1 MKRCAGGIE
10 YELTRKAVKNL
21 NLRLRPDGS
30 VTVSI
35 PKRVTLAEADRFV
48 EQNAD
53 RIRQARQRL
62 DCRPEYLQIPAEYQ
76 DGDRFWLFGVPY
88 RLRLGATGEITL
100 RGGELFLP
108 FPAPLSSRDPRLTR
122 WLNRQ
127 LEPVLREMIAGLV
140 PRLAAFCPHRP
151 GELRLRLMTSRWGA
165 AIPAPGNCISAPG
178 WRICRLKPLGVW
190 QPMNWP
196 IWQCP
201 TTPPP
206 SMRRQN
212 AFSPTI
218 PAGRRCSVRRFTP
231 HQRSPHEAF

>member
-62 DCRPEYLQIPAEYQ
+62 DCRPEDLQIPAEYQ

-88 RLRLGATGEITL
+88 RLRLGGHRGDHTPGRGTL
-100 RGGELFLP
+100 SALSGTPLLP
-108 FPAPLSSRDPRLTR
+108 GPPAHPMA
-122 WLNRQ
+122 
-127 LEPVLREMIAGLV
+127 EPV
-140 PRLAAFCPHRP
+140 
-151 GELRLRLMTSRWGA
+151 SW
-165 AIPAPGNCISAPG
+165 N
-178 WRICRLKPLGVW
+178 
-190 QPMNWP
+190 
-196 IWQCP
+196 
-201 TTPPP
+201 
-206 SMRRQN
+206 
-212 AFSPTI
+212 
-218 PAGRRCSVRRFTP
+218 RCSGR
-231 HQRSPHEAF
+231 

>member
-35 PKRVTLAEADRFV
+35 PKRVVTLAEADRFV

-76 DGDRFWLFGVPY
+76 DGDRFWLFDVPY

-100 RGGELFLP
+100 RDGDLSLP
-108 FPAPLSSRDPRLTR
+108 FPAPLSSRDPWLTR

-127 LEPVLREMIAGLV
+127 LEPVLREMITGLV
-140 PRLAAFCPHRP
+140 PRLAEFCSRRP
-151 GELRLRLMTSRWGA
+151 GELRLRLMTSRWGSCNPRTRELHFSTRLAHLPPEAIEGVA
-165 AIPAPGNCISAPG
+165 AHELAHLAVPNHSAAFYAATE
-178 WRICRLKPLGVW
+178 RLLPDY
-190 QPMNWP
+190 P
-196 IWQCP
+196 
-201 TTPPP
+201 
-206 SMRRQN
+206 RRQ
-212 AFSPTI
+212 AMLRAPVHPTPKE
-218 PAGRRCSVRRFTP
+218 PA
-231 HQRSPHEAF
+231 

>member
-100 RGGELFLP
+100 RGGELSLP

-151 GELRLRLMTSRWGA
+151 GELRLRLMTSRWGSCNPRTGELHFSTRLAHLPPEAIEGVA
-165 AIPAPGNCISAPG
+165 AHELAHLAVPNHSAAFYAATE
-178 WRICRLKPLGVW
+178 RLLPDY
-190 QPMNWP
+190 P
-196 IWQCP
+196 
-201 TTPPP
+201 
-206 SMRRQN
+206 RRQ
-212 AFSPTI
+212 AMLRPPVHPT
-218 PAGRRCSVRRFTP
+218 PKELA
-231 HQRSPHEAF
+231 

>member
-53 RIRQARQRL
+53 RIRQARAAAGL
-62 DCRPEYLQIPAEYQ
+62 PSGITCKSPAEYQ

-88 RLRLGATGEITL
+88 RLRLGVTGEITL
-100 RGGELFLP
+100 RDGELFLP

-151 GELRLRLMTSRWGA
+151 GELRLRLMTSRWGSCN
-165 AIPAPGNCISAPG
+165 PRTGNCISAPG
-178 WRICRLKPLGVW
+178 WRI
-190 QPMNWP
+190 
-196 IWQCP
+196 
-201 TTPPP
+201 
-206 SMRRQN
+206 
-212 AFSPTI
+212 A
-218 PAGRRCSVRRFTP
+218 A
-231 HQRSPHEAF
+231 

>member
-88 RLRLGATGEITL
+88 RLRLGRSHSGTGNSPY
-100 RGGELFLP
+100 P
-108 FPAPLSSRDPRLTR
+108 FRRLSP
-122 WLNRQ
+122 
-127 LEPVLREMIAGLV
+127 
-140 PRLAAFCPHRP
+140 P
-151 GELRLRLMTSRWGA
+151 GT
-165 AIPAPGNCISAPG
+165 PG
-178 WRICRLKPLGVW
+178 
-190 QPMNWP
+190 
-196 IWQCP
+196 
-201 TTPPP
+201 
-206 SMRRQN
+206 
-212 AFSPTI
+212 SPD
-218 PAGRRCSVRRFTP
+218 G
-231 HQRSPHEAF
+231 

>member
-100 RGGELFLP
+100 PVSYTHLTLP
-108 FPAPLSSRDPRLTR
+108 TK
-122 WLNRQ
+122 
-127 LEPVLREMIAGLV
+127 IAV
-140 PRLAAFCPHRP
+140 
-151 GELRLRLMTSRWGA
+151 
-165 AIPAPGNCISAPG
+165 
-178 WRICRLKPLGVW
+178 
-190 QPMNWP
+190 
-196 IWQCP
+196 
-201 TTPPP
+201 
-206 SMRRQN
+206 
-212 AFSPTI
+212 
-218 PAGRRCSVRRFTP
+218 
-231 HQRSPHEAF
+231 

>member
-88 RLRLGATGEITL
+88 RLRLGATGRSHSGTGNSL
-100 RGGELFLP
+100 CP
-108 FPAPLSSRDPRLTR
+108 FRRLSP
-122 WLNRQ
+122 
-127 LEPVLREMIAGLV
+127 
-140 PRLAAFCPHRP
+140 P
-151 GELRLRLMTSRWGA
+151 GT
-165 AIPAPGNCISAPG
+165 PG
-178 WRICRLKPLGVW
+178 
-190 QPMNWP
+190 
-196 IWQCP
+196 
-201 TTPPP
+201 
-206 SMRRQN
+206 
-212 AFSPTI
+212 SPD
-218 PAGRRCSVRRFTP
+218 G
-231 HQRSPHEAF
+231 